1 LTQEFKPDP
10 TMNGPYNKEFVED
23 KYEPLGKPVYVKKET
38 ALDAMAGDGGYQE
51 GKYLGDYLRAKMK
64 REQKRFWAGDNISDY
79 VTNDHIKEQLIDE
92 AAEAFETVLD
102 RLLIDRENDPNSKGT
117 ARRLAKM
124 YFNEIMAGR
133 YDPAPDATAFPN
145 DSADRYEGMLVV
157 RSELRSMCSHH
168 HQPVAGVAYIGIIAA
183 EKLIG
188 LSKYT
193 RIAQWCA
200 RRGTL
205 QEELA
210 NDIAREIQ
218 KATGA
223 TDVGVYVQ
231 AVHGCCE
238 NRGIMA
244 HSSLTQTTVLKGAF
258 KDDQGT
264 KKEFFDNIKLQQD
277 FAPR

>member
-1 LTQEFKPDP
+1 MTTF
-10 TMNGPYNKEFVED
+10 TSED
-23 KYEPLGKPVYVKKET
+23 LQSALKGADDMSDKGYEEANL
-38 ALDAMAGDGGYQE
+38 ADAI
-51 GKYLGDYLRAKMK
+51 RFKMK
-64 REQKRFWAGDNISDY
+64 REGKRFWAGDNISEY
-79 VTNDHIKEQLIDE
+79 VSEEDKDILIKE
-92 AAEAFETVLD
+92 ATEAFEKVLD
-102 RLLIDRENDPNSKGT
+102 TLLIDRENDPNSHGT
-117 ARRLAKM
+117 AKRLAKM
-124 YFNEIMAGR
+124 YFNEIMSGR
-133 YDPAPDATAFPN
+133 YDPSPAATAFPN
-145 DSADRYEGMLVV
+145 DGEDRYEGMLVV

-168 HQPVAGVAYIGIIAA
+168 HQPVTGVAYIGIIAA
-183 EKLIG
+183 QKLIG

-205 QEELA
+205 QEELC

-223 TDVGVYVQ
+223 KDLGVYIQ
-231 AVHGCCE
+231 ATHGCCE

-258 KDDQGT
+258 KDDPGT
-264 KKEFFDNIKLQQD
+264 KKEFFDNIKMQQE

>member
-1 LTQEFKPDP
+1 LV
-10 TMNGPYNKEFVED
+10 YNKAYISNDPED
-23 KYEPLGKPVYVKKET
+23 T
-38 ALDAMAGDGGYQE
+38 ALDAMAGDGGYALGQAHKQIAFKLRRE
-51 GKYLGDYLRAKMK
+51 G
-64 REQKRFWAGDNISDY
+64 KRFWAGDNISDY
-79 VTNDHIKEQLIDE
+79 VSDRTKEQLIDE
-92 AAEAFETVLD
+92 ATEAFEGVLD
-102 RLLIDRENDPNSKGT
+102 TLLIDRETDPNSKGT

-133 YDPAPDATAFPN
+133 YEPEPDATAFPN

-168 HQPVAGVAYIGIIAA
+168 HQPVTGVAYIGILAA
-183 EKLIG
+183 NKLIG

-205 QEELA
+205 QEELC

-218 KATGA
+218 KAT
-223 TDVGVYVQ
+223 DSENVGVYIQ
-231 AVHGCCE
+231 ATHGCCE

-244 HSSLTQTTVLKGAF
+244 HSSLTQTTVLRGAF
-258 KDDQGT
+258 KDDGNT
-264 KKEFFDNIKLQQD
+264 KKEFFDNIKLQQE

>member
-1 LTQEFKPDP
+1 MRSD
-10 TMNGPYNKEFVED
+10 N
-23 KYEPLGKPVYVKKET
+23 
-38 ALDAMAGDGGYQE
+38 
-51 GKYLGDYLRAKMK
+51 
-64 REQKRFWAGDNISDY
+64 KRFFAGDNISDY
-79 VTNDHIKEQLIDE
+79 VTDSDREQLIEE
-92 AAEAFETVLD
+92 ATTAFESVLD
-102 RLLIDRENDPNSKGT
+102 VLLIDRANDPNSQDT

-133 YDPAPDATAFPN
+133 YEPKPDATAFPN
-145 DSADRYEGMLVV
+145 ESNHEMDEPYDGMLVV
-157 RSELRSMCSHH
+157 RSELKSMCSHH
-168 HQPVAGVAYIGIIAA
+168 HQPVSGVAYIGILAA
-183 EKLIG
+183 NKLIG

-210 NDIAREIQ
+210 MTIAREIMC
-218 KATGA
+218 ATDSR
-223 TDVGVYVQ
+223 DVGVYIQ
-231 AVHGCCE
+231 ATHGCCE

-258 KDDQGT
+258 KEDAGT
-264 KKEFFDNIKLQQD
+264 KKEFMDNIKLQQE

>member
-1 LTQEFKPDP
+1 
-10 TMNGPYNKEFVED
+10 M
-23 KYEPLGKPVYVKKET
+23 
-38 ALDAMAGDGGYQE
+38 
-51 GKYLGDYLRAKMK
+51 RASG
-64 REQKRFWAGDNISDY
+64 KRFWAGDNISEFIE
-79 VTNDHIKEQLIDE
+79 TEQEREQLITE
-92 AAEAFETVLD
+92 ATQAFEKVLD
-102 RLLIDRENDPNSKGT
+102 TLLIDRETDPNSKGT

-133 YDPAPDATAFPN
+133 YEPRPDATAFPN
-145 DSADRYEGMLVV
+145 DSEDRYEGMLVV

-168 HQPVAGVAYIGIIAA
+168 HQPVSGVAYIGIIAA
-183 EKLIG
+183 QKLIG

-210 NDIAREIQ
+210 NDIAREI
-218 KATGA
+218 ARA
-223 TDVGVYVQ
+223 TDSENIGVYIQ
-231 AVHGCCE
+231 ATHGCCE

-258 KDDQGT
+258 RTDPAT
-264 KKEFFDNIKLQQD
+264 KKEFMDNIKLQQE